1 MSGKEQVVGKV
12 DDLVPGQMKTVQI
25 GKTKVLLIRTLGGD
39 FCALGATCPHAGA
52 ELKNGLLCEER
63 IVCPWH
69 KSVFNVRT
77 GEVLEPPALDDL
89 PQYSV
94 ETRGSDLVLPFSRK
108 RIKRSTRS
116 RRSKTAK
123 TFVILGAGAA
133 GLAMSC
139 SVCCSI
145 PSEAGRTIV
154 LARTGTG
161 NSSDRPVFA

>member
-12 DDLVPGQMKTVQI
+12 DDLAPGQMKTVQI
-25 GKTKVLLIRTLGGD
+25 GKAKVLLIRMLSGD
-39 FCALGATCPHAGA
+39 YCALGANCPHAGA
-52 ELKNGLLCEER
+52 ELEKGLLCEER

-89 PQYSV
+89 PKYSA
-94 ETRGSDLVLPFSRK
+94 ETRGSDLVLSFPRK
-108 RIKRSTRS
+108 IKRARIKSSARS

-133 GLAMSC
+133 GLA
-139 SVCCSI
+139 
-145 PSEAGRTIV
+145 A
-154 LARTGTG
+154 AQQ
-161 NSSDRPVFA
+161 